1 MDLKNKNKLIES
13 TIDIALTAIYLQ
25 DILAES
31 HDIELK
37 ASQIIELMKVAELN
51 NISKKLDYIGD
62 EIH

>member
-37 ASQIIELMKVAELN
+37 TSQIIELMKVAELK